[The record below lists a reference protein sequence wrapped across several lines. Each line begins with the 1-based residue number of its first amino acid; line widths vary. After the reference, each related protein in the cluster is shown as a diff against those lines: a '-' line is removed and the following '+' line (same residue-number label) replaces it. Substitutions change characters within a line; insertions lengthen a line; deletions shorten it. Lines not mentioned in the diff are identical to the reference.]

1 MRWSA
6 LAVRYQVPLLV
17 VWSALIAVSFERYRA
32 IGRAVGLAVL
42 VACLPQL
49 LDNHARSLL
58 HPRYPFP
65 TPLAAYFQD
74 ADDAAKAYGDVTAAV
89 AQSQCQNLGIANRV
103 LGEYP
108 LWAGLR
114 ERGWTGRIAHVGV
127 TNESSRLADVTFP
140 TLRRGLRGEAWHCVA
155 RSNQAHVSLREARP
169 FPRSSSGAGA
179 DDTGH
184 SGAAG
189 GACGAEQLVK
199 AVPRATHLMTAPI
212 DCIIFKGHLPESP
225 PALPKRFTCR
235 PLGWWARRVSDTLLL
250 RG

>member
-1 MRWSA
+1 MRWSVF
-6 LAVRYQVPLLV
+6 AVRYQVPLLV

-89 AQSQCQNLGIANRV
+89 ARSQCQNLGIANRV

-127 TNESSRLADVTFP
+127 TNESSRLADATFRPCAEVFEVKPDTVSRDPRTLTFP
-140 TLRRGLRGEAWHCVA
+140 FGKLVL
-155 RSNQAHVSLREARP
+155 SLDP
-169 FPRSSSGAGA
+169 GAV
-179 DDTGH
+179 
-184 SGAAG
+184 
-189 GACGAEQLVK
+189 Q
-199 AVPRATHLMTAPI
+199 
-212 DCIIFKGHLPESP
+212 
-225 PALPKRFTCR
+225 PK
-235 PLGWWARRVSDTLLL
+235 
-250 RG
+250 